1 MNRLKAT
8 FKVVTPLFLGGA
20 NPDERAELREPAIKA
35 ALRFWWRAVKWAE
48 IRARAANDRD
58 AIEELG
64 RREAALFGSAEDG
77 QSTVLLKI
85 DRRMSKITTVSK
97 GNVYASVMDATDRP
111 GARYLAYGVMH
122 AFPSRITHVRA
133 GELIRTVIEK
143 SAEVSVEIRARDHVC
158 QEVIDAVKLLGLLG
172 GLGSKVRKGY
182 GSLAL
187 IDLSGDRANDWKR
200 PTDAKSYAAQVQA
213 HLKPAL
219 ELTNLP
225 PFSAFF
231 DDARVCLLLTGDD
244 PLTVLDKYGRQ
255 MQRYRSWGHNGYVNG
270 ARREENF
277 PDDHGWCKGRG
288 PSGFHPRRIVFG
300 LPHNYG
306 NSPTVQVS
314 AEHHDR
320 RASPLWFHV
329 HDFGDGV
336 NPRYAGIAT
345 VFCAQFLP
353 VGEQINAG
361 RTPVP
366 AYPDYNVIMDFLN
379 GYEGPAGAKTSI
391 RYFPAAS
398 QVFP

>member
-1 MNRLKAT
+1 MEKLEAT
-8 FKVVTPLFLGGA
+8 FRVVTPLFLGGA
-20 NPDERAELREPAIKA
+20 DPHDHAELREPSIKA
-35 ALRFWWRAVKWAE
+35 ALRFWWRAIKWAQV
-48 IRARAANDRD
+48 RTVAADDNQ
-58 AIEELG
+58 AIDEL
-64 RREAALFGSAEDG
+64 RRQEAALFGSAAGG

-97 GNVYASVMDATDRP
+97 GNAYASEVGDTDRA
-111 GARYLAYGVMH
+111 GARYLAYGVM
-122 AFPSRITHVRA
+122 RA
-133 GELIRTVIEK
+133 GELVRTAIKE
-143 SAEVSVEIRARDHVC
+143 SAEVSVEIRACDHVC

-187 IDLSGDRANDWKR
+187 IDLSGDGANDWKR
-200 PTDAKSYAAQVQA
+200 PTDAKSYAAKVQA

-219 ELTNLP
+219 GLTNLP

-270 ARREENF
+270 VRREENF
-277 PDDHGWCKGRG
+277 PDDHGWCKGTR
-288 PSGFHPRRIVFG
+288 PSGFHPRRVIFG

-306 NSPTVQVS
+306 RLPSVQVS
-314 AEHHDR
+314 AEYHDR
-320 RASPLWFHV
+320 RSSPLWFHV

-345 VFCAQFLP
+345 VFRAQFLP

-361 RTPVP
+361 GTLVP
-366 AYPDYNVIMDFLN
+366 PYPEYQVIMDFLN
-379 GYEGPAGAKTSI
+379 GYEGPAGAKTST